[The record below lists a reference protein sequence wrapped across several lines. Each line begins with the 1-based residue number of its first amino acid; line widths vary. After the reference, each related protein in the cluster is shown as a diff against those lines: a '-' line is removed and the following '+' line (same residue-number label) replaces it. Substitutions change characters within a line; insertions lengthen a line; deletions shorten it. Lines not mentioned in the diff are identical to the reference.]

1 MRNKIE
7 SSEVMWLNSLQVW
20 EDCYAYTRPECT
32 AVRLSQS
39 VRSMYPQHL
48 ELHKI
53 WLGILEARGHL
64 YNQVAS

>member
-7 SSEVMWLNSLQVW
+7 SSEVMWLNSTQVW
-20 EDCYAYTRPECT
+20 EDCYVYTRSERT

-48 ELHKI
+48 ELRKI
-53 WLGILEARGHL
+53 WLEILKARGHL
-64 YNQVAS
+64 